1 VGTAFSKEGKSAHF
15 DSVVAR
21 RILVC
26 APSNQA
32 VDELAWKIHKG
43 AIGPCGITGG
53 FNLIRF
59 GMLPGETRHDGR
71 GKVNLEK
78 PGDVGQSEKDR
89 YLSEINLD
97 NLVRNV
103 ARGKEV
109 NVFAYNMDKATH
121 DDNKRNSR
129 FINYNLERQR
139 ILSQTHVVCCTLSGA
154 GSKAFV
160 DAVSRDEF
168 PHSEFD
174 AVIIDEACQG
184 SEASCLIPLKF
195 NPNAVVI
202 VGDPKQLPVMAFAR
216 SAERCKSD
224 RPLFERL
231 HQNGWPINLLRIQYR
246 MHESIN
252 AFPSKNFY
260 EGNLITGDSVKKR
273 RPAIWHHNKQEFF
286 PPYLL
291 VSSSHVFF

>member
-1 VGTAFSKEGKSAHF
+1 MI
-15 DSVVAR
+15 AR

-43 AIGPCGITGG
+43 AIGPCGIIGG

-78 PGDVGQSEKDR
+78 PGNIDQSEKDR
-89 YLSEINLD
+89 YLSAINLD
-97 NLVRNV
+97 NLVRNI

-109 NVFAYNMDKATH
+109 NVFAYNMEQATK

-129 FINYNLERQR
+129 FINYTSERQR

-160 DAVSRDEF
+160 DAVSRDDF
-168 PHSEFD
+168 PLSEFD
-174 AVIIDEACQG
+174 AVIIDEGCQG
-184 SEASCLIPLKF
+184 SEPSCLIPFKF

-202 VGDPKQLPVMAFAR
+202 VGDPKQLPVMAFAS
-216 SAERCKSD
+216 SAEQCKSD

-246 MHESIN
+246 MHESI
-252 AFPSKNFY
+252 AEFPSKNFY
-260 EGNLITGDSVKKR
+260 KGNLITGDTVKKR
-273 RPAIWHHNKQEFF
+273 QPAIWHQNRQELF

-291 VSSSHVFF
+291 VSFFGNFFHYLQQLILTSDCFYF